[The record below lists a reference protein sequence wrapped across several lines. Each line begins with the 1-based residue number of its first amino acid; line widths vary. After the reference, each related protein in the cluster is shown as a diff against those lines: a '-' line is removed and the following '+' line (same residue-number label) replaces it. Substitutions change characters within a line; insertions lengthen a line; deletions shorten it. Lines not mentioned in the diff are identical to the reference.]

1 MHVFKAKNAFFSGDL
16 ALDNNTVRTLV
27 DAGIHFGH
35 RVGRWNPKMKPYI
48 FCSRNSIHIINIK
61 ETIKGMVRARKFLA
75 SIVGSGK
82 DVLFVGTKR
91 QARIPVVEQAIRC
104 GMPYVCERWLG
115 GTLTNFSTIRKRLG
129 RLDELEDME
138 EKGLLA
144 AQSKK
149 MEATMRRELRKIKR
163 NLDGIRNMERIPG
176 VLVIIDAQREHL
188 AVAEAR
194 KLKIPTICLLDT
206 DSNPDLVDIPIPG
219 NDDAMRVI
227 EIIVTQMAD
236 AVMEGKAVQKD
247 SPAAGDGAGARGSS
261 RRTSTSQAAEG
272 IAQGVVK
279 TEQPS
284 PTATNTGAV
293 TETPSAQP
301 GQDQNAQN

>member
-1 MHVFKAKNAFFSGDL
+1 M
-16 ALDNNTVRTLV
+16 DNTTVRTLV

-35 RVGRWNPKMKPYI
+35 RTGRWNPKMKPYI
-48 FCSRNSIHIINIK
+48 FCSRNSIHIVNIK
-61 ETIKGMVRARKFLA
+61 ETVKGIARAKKFLA
-75 SIVGSGK
+75 SLVASGK

-91 QARIPVVEQAIRC
+91 QARNPIIEQSQRA

-149 MEATMRRELRKIKR
+149 MEATLKRELRKIKR
-163 NLDGIRNMERIPG
+163 NLEGIRDMEKMPG
-176 VLVIIDAQREHL
+176 ALVIIDAQREHL

-206 DSNPDLVDIPIPG
+206 DSDPDLIDIPIPG
-219 NDDAMRVI
+219 NDDAMRGI
-227 EIIVTQMAD
+227 EIILSQMAD
-236 AVMEGKAVQKD
+236 SIIEGKACFKEK
-247 SPAAGDGAGARGSS
+247 AATETKARAKA
-261 RRTSTSQAAEG
+261 TSKRASLSKAAETMTTP
-272 IAQGVVK
+272 A
-279 TEQPS
+279 TEQPA
-284 PTATNTGAV
+284 PAAPV
-293 TETPSAQP
+293 VDQAPVAQQPETPEQ
-301 GQDQNAQN
+301 